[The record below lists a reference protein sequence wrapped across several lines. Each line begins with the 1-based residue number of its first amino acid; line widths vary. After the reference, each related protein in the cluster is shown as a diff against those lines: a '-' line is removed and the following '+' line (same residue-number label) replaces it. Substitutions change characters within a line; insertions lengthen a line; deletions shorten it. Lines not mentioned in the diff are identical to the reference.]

1 MSPNMI
7 PNTGVST
14 PHQDSFYLPAD
25 TARLGRLWMSWPR
38 EAGACA
44 AITALVRTL
53 SEFTPLSMVTV
64 AAQESTARAAV
75 GHVADIVVLD
85 HDMCRLRDTG
95 PTFLV
100 DGKGGG
106 AAVDWRFNG
115 WGNRAAFTP
124 SDECFAHTLLGF
136 AEVRRFRAPLTL
148 EGSAFVGDGLD
159 TLLALAP
166 AVFDPARNPGL
177 SRLEAFAILQQWLGV
192 SRVIWLENAHP
203 ADKLVTDVRALAA
216 FAAPGR
222 VLVSQGDDRHPF
234 AAALATIA
242 HDLARV
248 RDAQGKHLDI
258 IPLPAPHVADT
269 PASYTGFL
277 PVNGAVLVP
286 AYDQATDD
294 HAHAILSEQ
303 FPSHHV
309 QMVPA
314 LALAGFGLTLTA
326 AALPHPARLL
336 ERDRA
341 SLLPRSAWAQPAP
354 DVDAILQKYIDL
366 AAADS

>member
-1 MSPNMI
+1 MI
-7 PNTGVST
+7 PHTGVST

-38 EAGACA
+38 ETGACEA
-44 AITALVRTL
+44 VIALVRVL
-53 SEFTPLSMVTV
+53 SEFTPLSMVAV
-64 AAQESTARAAV
+64 AAQESAARAAV
-75 GHVADIVVLD
+75 GQVADIVILD
-85 HDMCRLRDTG
+85 HDLSRLRDTG

-100 DGKGGG
+100 DGKGGA

-115 WGNRAAFTP
+115 WGNRAALTP
-124 SDECFAHTLLGF
+124 NDESFAHTLLGF

-148 EGSAFVGDGLD
+148 EGSAFVGDGLN

-177 SRLEAFAILQQWLGV
+177 SRLDAFAILQQWLGV
-192 SRVIWLENAHP
+192 SRVIWVENAHL
-203 ADKLVTDVRALAA
+203 ADRLATDVRAVAA

-222 VLVSQGDDRHPF
+222 VLVSQGDDQHRST
-234 AAALATIA
+234 AALATVA
-242 HDLARV
+242 RDLARV

-258 IPLPAPHVADT
+258 VPMPAPHVVDT
-269 PASYTGFL
+269 AAPASYTGFL
-277 PVNGAVLVP
+277 AVNGAVLAP
-286 AYDQATDD
+286 AYGQATDER
-294 HAHAILSEQ
+294 ARAILSEQ
-303 FPSHHV
+303 FPNHHV
-309 QMVPA
+309 LMVPA
-314 LALAGFGLTLTA
+314 LALARFGLTLTA